1 MKALEPVK
9 RSELSQKYVHVY
21 NLTQTGQPI
30 CINEYATKIAQH
42 SRTHVLQI
50 DDFQAIGN
58 PLQQYQVDESFKP
71 HELINTSRKGRVRHI
86 FCPQNDINQPHQ
98 FFSKCVEAKR
108 RGVFQ
113 FPRVI
118 DENHDSGTRHHW
130 RKGGKTEQFII
141 DTRCKE
147 EKERVKKN
155 IRRTN
160 FKK

>member
-1 MKALEPVK
+1 MKALQPVA

-21 NLTQTGQPI
+21 NLTRSGQPI

-42 SRTHVLQI
+42 SRTHVIQI
-50 DDFQAIGN
+50 DDFQSIGHN
-58 PLQQYQVDESFKP
+58 LLRYQIDDSFKP
-71 HELINTSRKGRVRHI
+71 HEMINTSRQGRARHI
-86 FCPQNDINQPHQ
+86 FCPQNDIRQPHQ
-98 FFSKCVEAKR
+98 FFSKCVETKG

-113 FPRVI
+113 FPRI
-118 DENHDSGTRHHW
+118 IEENHDSGSRHHW
-130 RKGGKTEQFII
+130 NRGGKTEQFII
-141 DTRCKE
+141 DVRSKE